1 MKKLVLGSLVV
12 ASSLFA
18 SSNVVASVNGEKIT
32 KSEINDVLKARNITY
47 DKVPVQFRKKLVD
60 EIITQALLIQKAEKS
75 VVENTKEF
83 KTELA
88 KVKKQLALRLFLKQK
103 LDSIKISDKEA
114 KEFYNKNRD
123 LMFKQPAQVKARHIL
138 VKTKAE
144 AEKIISK
151 LRMVPKNQLEEKFIE
166 LAKKDSVGPSG
177 KMGGQLG
184 WFSKGKMI
192 PAFSEVAFKLNK
204 GNISLKPVHT
214 RFGWHI
220 IYVEDKKL
228 GGYVPFEKVKK
239 MIKQQLKMKELRKYV
254 DSLKLKAKIKYY
266 N

>member
-18 SSNVVASVNGEKIT
+18 SSNVVAVVNGEKIT
-32 KSEINDVLKARNITY
+32 KAEINDVLKARNMTY
-47 DKVPVQFRKKLVD
+47 DKVPAQFRKKLVD
-60 EIITQALLIQKAEKS
+60 EIITQALVIQKAEKS
-75 VVENTKEF
+75 GIENTKEF
-83 KTELA
+83 KTELS
-88 KVKKQLALRLFLKQK
+88 KLKKQLALRLFLKQK

-114 KEFYNKNRD
+114 KEFYDKNKD
-123 LMFKQPAQVKARHIL
+123 LMFKEPAQVKARHIL

-144 AEKIISK
+144 AEKIIAELK
-151 LRMVPKNQLEEKFIE
+151 KVPKNKLEEKFIE

-177 KMGGQLG
+177 KMGGELG

-192 PAFSEVAFKLNK
+192 PAFSDAAFKLNK
-204 GNISLKPVHT
+204 GEITLKPVHT

-220 IYVEDKKL
+220 IYVEDKKA

-239 MIKQQLKMKELRKYV
+239 MIKQQLKMKKIKEYL
-254 DSLKLKAKIKYY
+254 DSLKAKANIKYY